1 MKNLEELIKKHYPN
15 YDLNYKY
22 RDHTTIPISTVKA
35 IIADLDSIRVE
46 NRVIRFVGGN
56 EPLNVGKLKKIIA
69 DLDNDFTIDMRVRT
83 KITDEQLKNL
93 SYPYPYNTEHTQLE
107 FDDIGYSD
115 KQLCL
120 GCEIANKHV

>member
-1 MKNLEELIKKHYPN
+1 MELENKILEHLRRNLDCLTDGQKQALTSELM
-15 YDLNYKY
+15 D
-22 RDHTTIPISTVKA
+22 
-35 IIADLDSIRVE
+35 IIANPLGPL
-46 NRVIRFVGGN
+46 VIRFVGGN

-69 DLDNDFTIDMRVRT
+69 NLDDDFTIDMRVRT
-83 KITDEQLKNL
+83 KLTKEQLKDL
-93 SYPYPYNTEHTQLE
+93 SYPYPYNTEYTQLE

>member
-1 MKNLEELIKKHYPN
+1 MKDSLEIFN
-15 YDLNYKY
+15 
-22 RDHTTIPISTVKA
+22 TKA
-35 IIADLDSIRVE
+35 EYNSWLKQLTPDEKQLVLTMMEE
-46 NRVIRFVGGN
+46 NASNRLEKLVIRFVGGN

-69 DLDNDFTIDMRVRT
+69 DLDDDFTIDMRVRT
-83 KITDEQLKNL
+83 KLTDEQLKNL
-93 SYPYPYNTEHTQLE
+93 SYPYPYNTEYTQLE

>member
-1 MKNLEELIKKHYPN
+1 MTTERIKEIQKTTGYPDSVSVQQALLQVWN
-15 YDLNYKY
+15 EVAQESV
-22 RDHTTIPISTVKA
+22 P
-35 IIADLDSIRVE
+35 LDGL
-46 NRVIRFVGGN
+46 VIRFVGGS

-69 DLDNDFTIDMRVRT
+69 NLDDDFTIDMRVRT
-83 KITDEQLKNL
+83 KLTDEQLKNL
-93 SYPYPYNTEHTQLE
+93 SYPYPYDTEYTQLE